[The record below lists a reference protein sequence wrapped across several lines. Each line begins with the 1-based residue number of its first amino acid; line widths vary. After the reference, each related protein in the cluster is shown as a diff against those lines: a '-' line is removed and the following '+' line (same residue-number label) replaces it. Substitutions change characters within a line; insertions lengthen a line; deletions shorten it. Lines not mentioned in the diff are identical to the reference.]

1 MKHLNWIKSC
11 VRHLA
16 EQQAGYSII
25 EVMISLAIFAIGI
38 LGVAT
43 LQIIATNG
51 NTNARKYSEAS
62 EIAQGQI
69 EALMAMPYANVA
81 DEIVLTADG
90 YTLQCVIVNQQDMD
104 GDGDTDIME
113 VQVIVNDPC
122 GKKRADLRF
131 KKAADF

>member
-1 MKHLNWIKSC
+1 MKHLDCLKYS
-11 VRHLA
+11 VRHPSA
-16 EQQAGYSII
+16 PQGGYSII

-43 LQIIATNG
+43 LQIMATNG
-51 NTNARKYSEAS
+51 NTNARKCSEAS
-62 EIAQGQI
+62 ELAQGKI
-69 EALMAMPYANVA
+69 EALMATPYANVA

-113 VQVIVNDPC
+113 VEVIVNDPC

>member
-1 MKHLNWIKSC
+1 MKHLNWIKSSAK
-11 VRHLA
+11 HLA
-16 EQQAGYSII
+16 DQQAGYSII

-43 LQIIATNG
+43 LQIQATNG

-69 EALMAMPYANVA
+69 EALLAMPYANVA
-81 DEIVLTADG
+81 DEIILTADG

-122 GKKRADLRF
+122 GKKRADFGF

>member
-1 MKHLNWIKSC
+1 MKRLNWIKSC

-16 EQQAGYSII
+16 TPQGGYSII

-43 LQIIATNG
+43 LQIMATNG

-69 EALMAMPYANVA
+69 EALMATPYANVV

-90 YTLQCVIVNQQDMD
+90 YTLECVIVNQQDMD

-113 VQVIVNDPC
+113 VQVIVNDPG